1 MLYKVGSMGYFGGV
15 AKVSRGPWFRDYW
28 IEDDGLDWFYNFTN
42 SDGNKSYL
50 LSNNLALEDR
60 TKMSHLYHT
69 MVRNNRISWF
79 VGGWAAFEIVTKDA
93 WFKQLAHGWKGC
105 WWLAIAYAAKSG
117 LMLWSS
123 SMYGPVMGAYLRK
136 SKGDIKQ
143 DLFHIQDKKKEYF
156 YIDTSQYM
164 NYSGKDLSDDEYH
177 CHHGP
182 QPEGESQDSSWL
194 VEVDKFLKGE
204 ENNLKEHKRF
214 YNFPFELKDKSFPT
228 AEAVSDLMHKTE

>member
-1 MLYKVGSMGYFGGV
+1 MGYFGGV

-60 TKMSHLYHT
+60 NKMSHLYHT

-204 ENNLKEHKRF
+204 ENNLKDHKRF

>member
-1 MLYKVGSMGYFGGV
+1 MGYFGGV

-50 LSNNLALEDR
+50 LSNNLAIEDR
-60 TKMSHLYHT
+60 NKMSHLYHT

-136 SKGDIKQ
+136 SKDDIKQ
-143 DLFHIQDKKKEYF
+143 DLFQIQDKKKEYF

-164 NYSGKDLSDDEYH
+164 NYTGKDLSDDEYH

-204 ENNLKEHKRF
+204 ENNLKDHKRF